1 VKTRSAVDEALRR
14 CPARIGWPGV
24 RDLPNPFSPGP
35 YAECESAATEMA
47 EMPTMV
53 PKFSGSARLWGAA

>member
-1 VKTRSAVDEALRR
+1 MRHCVD
-14 CPARIGWPGV
+14 ARHVLVGQECA
-24 RDLPNPFSPGP
+24 DLPNPFSPGP